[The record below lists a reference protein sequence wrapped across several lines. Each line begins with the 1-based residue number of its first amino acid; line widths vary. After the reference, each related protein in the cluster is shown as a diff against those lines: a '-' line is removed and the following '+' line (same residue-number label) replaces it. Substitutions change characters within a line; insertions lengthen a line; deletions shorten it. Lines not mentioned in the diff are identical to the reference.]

1 MVGLAAALADPRSLS
16 FGGLFVGRTV
26 ADFADFLDGDPK
38 TALDKALKTSVPV
51 RTLAFF
57 PEGALNCPPVTLG
70 LGGRPASILSK
81 GSCGLGGV
89 GAGSRAGVFLVSA
102 VDGESKAA
110 VASRTDAPGERG
122 AC

>member
-1 MVGLAAALADPRSLS
+1 MVGFAAAALAAPRSLS
-16 FGGLFVGRTV
+16 FGGLLVGRTDAV
-26 ADFADFLDGDPK
+26 FLDGDPK
-38 TALDKALKTSVPV
+38 TALDKALKTSVSV

-57 PEGALNCPPVTLG
+57 PDSALNCPPDT
-70 LGGRPASILSK
+70 LGGRPASILSI

-89 GAGSRAGVFLVSA
+89 GAGGRAGVFLVSA
-102 VDGESKAA
+102 AEGDSNAA